1 MAFYCRRDG
10 TVRRSELPIMED
22 ASMTSDN
29 VTQAEPVEPCEA
41 APSKSVDDRLIDEL
55 VGRAQAEVFS

>member
-1 MAFYCRRDG
+1 
-10 TVRRSELPIMED
+10 
-22 ASMTSDN
+22 MTSDN

-55 VGRAQAEVFS
+55 VSRARSEVFI